1 MGLTDTDGRLLV
13 ILTLVFFC
21 QSVAK
26 FSGENQNTFAFNVAV
41 GKKPTNAS
49 FYVDDASSVTDV
61 LVKLSGEERMMRMN
75 SDDTAASDE
84 YFS

>member
-1 MGLTDTDGRLLV
+1 MLTFYIHDT
-13 ILTLVFFC
+13 I
-21 QSVAK
+21 QSVSK

-61 LVKLSGEERMMRMN
+61 LVKLTGEEIMTRMN
-75 SDDTAASDE
+75 SDDTSPTDE